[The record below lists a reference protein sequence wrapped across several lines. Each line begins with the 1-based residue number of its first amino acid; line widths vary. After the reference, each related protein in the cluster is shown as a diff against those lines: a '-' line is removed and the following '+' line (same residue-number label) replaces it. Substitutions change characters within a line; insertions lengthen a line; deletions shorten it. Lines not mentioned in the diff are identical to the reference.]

1 MKLTS
6 RCEYALLALIY
17 LARHQEGYAP
27 VQTIASAQQIPPKF
41 LEQILLTLRRS
52 KYLHSLK
59 GKGGGYRL
67 AKPAGEITL
76 AEVIRLFD
84 GPLAPTDTVSTYF
97 YNPTPIER
105 EVRLMGVLKE
115 VRDYIAR
122 KMETTILDMV

>member
-52 KYLHSLK
+52 KYLHSMK

-97 YNPTPIER
+97 YNPTPIEK
-105 EVRLMGVLKE
+105 EVRLLGVLKE